1 MWCIPLLAARLSG
14 LYDINFI
21 AYLIRGGCM
30 DRKKLDEYLGQYKN
44 RFTSYGFKESKYKW
58 QAVKNF
64 QDHWDTYAFDLER
77 MIRAS
82 LDGNE
87 KLFGT
92 AAKSESLT
100 VSDTKTSEFTLP
112 ELAHIAAD
120 DVRAMFDNL
129 YDENRDVFRRIKDFS
144 NYVNIIT
151 EKNGVHR
158 KMRIGSPYAVSVLL
172 WLKYPEKYYHY
183 DFGDIKWACEH
194 LDFNTTDEK
203 KPVNTAKQGV
213 LWNNAVMSLNTMNP
227 AYVVNQPNNGKNGGL
242 GSQND
247 AEAEVPDIDRDFSE
261 NLKTGNALYD
271 AVREVLK
278 ADSAFVEIYRGKLD
292 ASCAPDPELRILTSD
307 VCSYIAANILESEDK
322 DAVRWLPAGYDPEIT
337 KGEWIEL
344 LLNGEIF
351 DEDALAVMARLKDN
365 DGPAS
370 CNDLAQYYGKTKH
383 YYNTQVTALAKR
395 LIDKTACPVPDI
407 EDSFSKYCSVMFL
420 WRVSREFDDANMLW
434 KLRPELDAAL
444 DEIDLSGIELYI
456 DVVPRSRIKNYWLL
470 NTNPKVWGFSHAAVG
485 EVKAFSLYNDNGYKR
500 RIFDNFLHAKEG
512 DIVIGYESH
521 PSNQIVG
528 LGWVSAAHDDKY
540 IYFEKTEGLASP
552 IDYAVIRNNPELGKM
567 EFFNNMQGSLFKV
580 NQGEYDRIMDIIREE
595 NPLRDNTAI
604 PKYSKADFLDEVY
617 MSEGSYDELVEV
629 LKTKK
634 NIILQ
639 GAPGV
644 GKTFTANRLAYSIM
658 GEKDRPRI
666 EFVQFHQNYSYE
678 DFMLGYR
685 PTDSGF
691 ELKYGIFYRFCLLAG
706 NRPDKDYFFIIDE
719 INRGNMSRIFGELL
733 MMIEADYRGTTTT
746 LSYNG
751 LSFMV
756 PKNLYI
762 IGMMNTADRSLALI
776 DYALRRRFGFYE
788 IGPRFT
794 SDGFRKY
801 QSSLASPQLDRL
813 IGKVIDLN
821 REIENDPS
829 LGRGFCIGH
838 SYFCGR
844 EPGNCTTEWLNSVID
859 YDIVPTLREYW
870 FDEPART
877 AKWER
882 ELKSA
887 VEVMP

>member
-1 MWCIPLLAARLSG
+1 PGSPGSNIAGGNNHGHDCVSG
-14 LYDINFI
+14 TNPQEPDIN
-21 AYLIRGGCM
+21 
-30 DRKKLDEYLGQYKN
+30 
-44 RFTSYGFKESKYKW
+44 
-58 QAVKNF
+58 
-64 QDHWDTYAFDLER
+64 
-77 MIRAS
+77 
-82 LDGNE
+82 
-87 KLFGT
+87 
-92 AAKSESLT
+92 
-100 VSDTKTSEFTLP
+100 
-112 ELAHIAAD
+112 
-120 DVRAMFDNL
+120 
-129 YDENRDVFRRIKDFS
+129 
-144 NYVNIIT
+144 
-151 EKNGVHR
+151 
-158 KMRIGSPYAVSVLL
+158 
-172 WLKYPEKYYHY
+172 
-183 DFGDIKWACEH
+183 
-194 LDFNTTDEK
+194 
-203 KPVNTAKQGV
+203 
-213 LWNNAVMSLNTMNP
+213 
-227 AYVVNQPNNGKNGGL
+227 
-242 GSQND
+242 
-247 AEAEVPDIDRDFSE
+247 RDFSE
-261 NLKTGNALYD
+261 NLIIGNKLYD
-271 AVREVLK
+271 TVRAVLK
-278 ADSAFVEIYRGKLD
+278 TDTDFIGLYRSRLD
-292 ASCAPDPELRILTSD
+292 ASCAEDPELRILTSD
-307 VCSYIAANILESEDK
+307 VCSYIASNFCASVEK
-322 DAVRWLPAGYDPEIT
+322 DTVCWMPAGYDPEIT
-337 KGEWIEL
+337 KRQWIEL
-344 LLNGEIF
+344 LHDPKVF
-351 DEDALAVMARLKDN
+351 DEDALAVMARMRDN
-365 DGPAS
+365 RDPIS

-395 LIDKTACPVPDI
+395 LIDRTASPVPNI
-407 EDSFSKYCSVMFL
+407 EDYFSKMCSVMFE
-420 WRVSREFDDANMLW
+420 WRVSREFDEANMLW
-434 KLRPELDAAL
+434 KLRPELLAAL

-485 EVKAFSLYNDNGYKR
+485 EVKAFTLYNDNGYKR
-500 RIFDNFLHAKEG
+500 RIFDNFLNAKEG

-528 LGWVSAAHDDKY
+528 LGRVSAAHDDKY

-595 NPLRDNTAI
+595 NPLRDNTAV
-604 PKYSKADFLDEVY
+604 PKYTKADFLDEVY
-617 MSEGSYDELVEV
+617 MSESGYDELVEV

-658 GEKDRPRI
+658 GEKDRSHI

-813 IGKVIDLN
+813 IGKVIELN

-887 VEVMP
+887 VEVMS